1 MNDLTFLYLYFNKG
15 ENLINKLFKKFKAE
29 AGVGTAAA
37 KLGRTG
43 ATKRG
48 AGSATLGTMRRNLQ
62 RFGSGFRGLLD
73 PDGDFWLDP
82 DPGSMNTDP
91 KHCWLYMI

>member
-1 MNDLTFLYLYFNKG
+1 MYFNKG

-48 AGSATLGTMRRNLQ
+48 GGAHQRWIVYNAYLCPREGASTMFCLC
-62 RFGSGFRGLLD
+62 
-73 PDGDFWLDP
+73 
-82 DPGSMNTDP
+82 SMLFEHQTP
-91 KHCWLYMI
+91 EPTFSVA